1 MKQRTDLYFRKAAA
15 RPERYELSDRDGLVM
30 EVHPSGRKTWR
41 YRYRLN
47 GKREK
52 VTLGPYPT
60 ISLEDAR
67 DLRREAEKMVVA
79 GKSPA
84 ALKQEQLQSETPS
97 AIKFDTVEKLARHWI
112 ESDLKV
118 NNSKPRQD
126 ITYVERDI
134 VPVIGKR
141 APQSIT
147 TKDLW
152 MCVEPVR
159 LRGHGQAARRVLSV
173 LKRIFAHGIQ
183 AGVLQNNPAT
193 VMRPEKV
200 APTSS
205 RARKLSELEIRQ
217 LDHAIESSRLAT
229 PMRIA
234 IRLLLLVPA
243 RKGELVRARWDEI
256 DFDLGT
262 WTIPEANAKMKK
274 ALVQKL
280 PHQAL
285 KLLRDLQVMASGS
298 DWVLPSPKGRGRKP
312 LSTTALNAA
321 LRTVEGLP
329 GGMVLHDLRRTVRTG
344 LRELGVPDADAE
356 LCLNH
361 RKTGVAG
368 IYDKA
373 ERLEARYEALCKWA
387 DSVDRA
393 LGRTNVTPIRSPG
406 RRSSAA

>member
-84 ALKQEQLQSETPS
+84 ALKQEQLQSETPN

-112 ESDLKV
+112 ETDLKV

-126 ITYVERDI
+126 TTYVERDI
-134 VPVIGKR
+134 LPMIGKR
-141 APQSIT
+141 TPQSIT
-147 TKDLW
+147 PTDVW
-152 MCVEPVR
+152 MCVEAVR
-159 LRGHGQAARRVLSV
+159 QRGHGQAARRVLSV
-173 LKRIFAHGIQ
+173 LKRIFECGREVGVIQ
-183 AGVLQNNPAT
+183 SNPAT
-193 VMRPEKV
+193 VMRPVRV

-205 RARKLSELEIRQ
+205 RSRKLSELEIRQ

-285 KLLRDLQVMASGS
+285 KLLKDLQVMASGAE
-298 DWVLPSPKGRGRKP
+298 WVLPSPKGRGRKP

-344 LRELGVPDADAE
+344 LRELGVLDADAE

-387 DSVDRA
+387 DCVDRA

-406 RRSSAA
+406 RKASAA